1 MSGFP
6 PQFAKPQYIPYP
18 IQQPTQ
24 NNFTT
29 NLIIGILILI
39 GVVLFI
45 PLEYYYFGKQYKS
58 YIKNEYL
65 AKRVFDFYNKSQ
77 VINKI
82 STYYVKE
89 QWSLFDFLMLSILSD
104 KSINV
109 TIQPISIKIGN
120 DKFYLNKEDSLKSI
134 DVQSSDLLY
143 SIDFSDFIKKNQLEN
158 VDNAQVLF
166 DNTRISN

>member
-1 MSGFP
+1 
-6 PQFAKPQYIPYP
+6 
-18 IQQPTQ
+18 
-24 NNFTT
+24 
-29 NLIIGILILI
+29 
-39 GVVLFI
+39 
-45 PLEYYYFGKQYKS
+45 
-58 YIKNEYL
+58 
-65 AKRVFDFYNKSQ
+65 
-77 VINKI
+77 
-82 STYYVKE
+82 
-89 QWSLFDFLMLSILSD
+89 MLSILSN